1 MATRSNSNKGVSPN
15 STNGSSIST
24 GRNPG
29 GMVKGLAKGL
39 TYGQGEKLKQQ
50 ARLTGMPDASLAKPN
65 VQPTKRPSPNIDVF
79 SETEFVNEPVTSG
92 LPFGA
97 GSMGYDESKKFN
109 EGLEGAKMVKE
120 FIYESWLATG
130 DDSLLEYL

>member
-15 STNGSSIST
+15 STNGSSYST

-29 GMVKGLAKGL
+29 GMVKGLAKGV
-39 TYGQGEKLKQQ
+39 TYGEGEKLKQQ
-50 ARLTGMPDASLAKPN
+50 ANLFGMPNAPSSN

-92 LPFGA
+92 LPFGPGSNGPENSQTA
-97 GSMGYDESKKFN
+97 GV
-109 EGLEGAKMVKE
+109 KMVKE
-120 FIYESWLATG
+120 FIYDSWLATG

>member
-1 MATRSNSNKGVSPN
+1 MATRSPSNQGLSKN
-15 STNGSSIST
+15 KTNGSSYST

-29 GMVKGLAKGL
+29 GLVPGMAKGL

-50 ARLTGMPDASLAKPN
+50 ARLTGMPDASLAKP
-65 VQPTKRPSPNIDVF
+65 SPNIEVF
-79 SETEFVNEPVTSG
+79 SETEFINEPVTSG

-97 GSMGYDESKKFN
+97 GSNGPMDSQTAGV
-109 EGLEGAKMVKE
+109 KMVKE

>member
-29 GMVKGLAKGL
+29 GMVKGLAKGV
-39 TYGQGEKLKQQ
+39 TYGEGEKLKQQ
-50 ARLTGMPDASLAKPN
+50 ANLFGMPNAPSPN

-79 SETEFVNEPVTSG
+79 SETEFSDEPVTSG

-97 GSMGYDESKKFN
+97 GSNGPMDSQTAGV
-109 EGLEGAKMVKE
+109 KMVKE
-120 FIYESWLATG
+120 FVYESWLATG

>member
-1 MATRSNSNKGVSPN
+1 MATRSPSNQGLSKN
-15 STNGSSIST
+15 KTNGSSYST

-29 GMVKGLAKGL
+29 GLVPGMAKGL

-50 ARLTGMPDASLAKPN
+50 ARLTGMPDASLAKPD

-79 SETEFVNEPVTSG
+79 SETEFINEPVTSG

-97 GSMGYDESKKFN
+97 GSNGPIDSQTA
-109 EGLEGAKMVKE
+109 GVKMVKE
-120 FIYESWLATG
+120 FIYDSWLATG

>member
-15 STNGSSIST
+15 STNGSSYST

-29 GMVKGLAKGL
+29 GMVKGLAKGV
-39 TYGQGEKLKQQ
+39 TYGEGEKLKQQ
-50 ARLTGMPDASLAKPN
+50 ANLFGMPNAPLPN
-65 VQPTKRPSPNIDVF
+65 VQNTKRPSPNIDVF

-92 LPFGA
+92 LPFGPGSNGPENSQTA
-97 GSMGYDESKKFN
+97 GV
-109 EGLEGAKMVKE
+109 KMVKE
-120 FIYESWLATG
+120 FIYDSWLATG

>member
-15 STNGSSIST
+15 STNGSSYST

-29 GMVKGLAKGL
+29 GMVKGLAKGV
-39 TYGQGEKLKQQ
+39 TYGEGEKIKQQ
-50 ARLTGMPDASLAKPN
+50 ANLFGMPNAPSPN
-65 VQPTKRPSPNIDVF
+65 VQPTKKPSPNIDVF

-92 LPFGA
+92 LPFGPGSNGPMDSQTA
-97 GSMGYDESKKFN
+97 GV
-109 EGLEGAKMVKE
+109 KMVKE

>member
-29 GMVKGLAKGL
+29 GMVKGLAKGV
-39 TYGQGEKLKQQ
+39 TYGEGEKLKQQ
-50 ARLTGMPDASLAKPN
+50 ANLFGMPNAPSSN

-79 SETEFVNEPVTSG
+79 SETEFSNEPVTSG

-97 GSMGYDESKKFN
+97 GASPTGSVEDDPDM
-109 EGLEGAKMVKE
+109 LLRA
-120 FIYESWLATG
+120 IYAVYP
-130 DDSLLEYL
+130 DPMLLKYLRGQGGV

>member
-15 STNGSSIST
+15 STNGSSYST

-29 GMVKGLAKGL
+29 GMVKGLAKGV
-39 TYGQGEKLKQQ
+39 TYGEGEKIKQQ
-50 ARLTGMPDASLAKPN
+50 ANLFGMPNAPSPN

-79 SETEFVNEPVTSG
+79 SETEFINEPVTAG

-97 GSMGYDESKKFN
+97 GSNGPMDSQTAGV
-109 EGLEGAKMVKE
+109 KMVKE
-120 FIYESWLATG
+120 FVYESWLATG

>member
-1 MATRSNSNKGVSPN
+1 M
-15 STNGSSIST
+15 
-24 GRNPG
+24 
-29 GMVKGLAKGL
+29 AKGL

-50 ARLTGMPDASLAKPN
+50 ARLTGMPDASLAKPD

-92 LPFGA
+92 LPFGPGSNGPIDSQTA
-97 GSMGYDESKKFN
+97 GVE
-109 EGLEGAKMVKE
+109 MVKN
-120 FIYESWLATG
+120 FIYDSWLATG

>member
-1 MATRSNSNKGVSPN
+1 MATRSNSNRGISPN
-15 STNGSSIST
+15 STNGSSYST

-29 GMVKGLAKGL
+29 GMVKGLAKGV
-39 TYGQGEKLKQQ
+39 TYGEGEKLKQQ
-50 ARLTGMPDASLAKPN
+50 ADLFGMPNAPSPN

-92 LPFGA
+92 LPFGPGSNGPVDSQTA
-97 GSMGYDESKKFN
+97 GVE
-109 EGLEGAKMVKE
+109 MVKN
-120 FIYESWLATG
+120 FIYDSWLATG

>member
-15 STNGSSIST
+15 STNGSSYST

-29 GMVKGLAKGL
+29 GLVPGMAKGL

-65 VQPTKRPSPNIDVF
+65 VQATKRPSPNIDVF

-92 LPFGA
+92 LPFGPGSNGPMDSQTA
-97 GSMGYDESKKFN
+97 GV
-109 EGLEGAKMVKE
+109 KMVKE

>member
-15 STNGSSIST
+15 STNGSSYST

-29 GMVKGLAKGL
+29 GMVKGLAKGV
-39 TYGQGEKLKQQ
+39 TYGEGEKLKQQ
-50 ARLTGMPDASLAKPN
+50 ADLFGMPNAPSPN

-92 LPFGA
+92 LPFGPGSNGPMDSQTA
-97 GSMGYDESKKFN
+97 GV
-109 EGLEGAKMVKE
+109 KMVKE

>member
-29 GMVKGLAKGL
+29 GMVKGLAKGV
-39 TYGQGEKLKQQ
+39 TYGEGEKLKQQ
-50 ARLTGMPDASLAKPN
+50 ANLFGMPNAPSSN

-92 LPFGA
+92 LPFGPGSNGPIDSQTA
-97 GSMGYDESKKFN
+97 GV
-109 EGLEGAKMVKE
+109 KMVKE
-120 FIYESWLATG
+120 FIYDSWLATG

>member
-15 STNGSSIST
+15 STNGSSYST

-29 GMVKGLAKGL
+29 GMVKGLAKGV
-39 TYGQGEKLKQQ
+39 TYGEGEKIKQQ
-50 ARLTGMPDASLAKPN
+50 ANLFGMPNAPSPN

-92 LPFGA
+92 LPFGPGSNGPIDSQTA
-97 GSMGYDESKKFN
+97 GVE
-109 EGLEGAKMVKE
+109 MVKN
-120 FIYESWLATG
+120 FIYDSWLATG

>member
-29 GMVKGLAKGL
+29 GMVKGLAKGV
-39 TYGQGEKLKQQ
+39 TYGEGEKLKQQ
-50 ARLTGMPDASLAKPN
+50 ANLFGMPNAPSPN

-79 SETEFVNEPVTSG
+79 SETEFSNEPVTSG

>member
-15 STNGSSIST
+15 STNGSSYST

-29 GMVKGLAKGL
+29 GMVKGLAKGV
-39 TYGQGEKLKQQ
+39 TYGEGEKLKQQ
-50 ARLTGMPDASLAKPN
+50 ANLFGMPNAPSSN

-92 LPFGA
+92 LPFGPGSNGPENSQTA
-97 GSMGYDESKKFN
+97 GVE
-109 EGLEGAKMVKE
+109 MVKN
-120 FIYESWLATG
+120 FIYDSWLATG

>member
-1 MATRSNSNKGVSPN
+1 MATRSNSNRGVSPN

-50 ARLTGMPDASLAKPN
+50 ARLTGMPDASLAKP
-65 VQPTKRPSPNIDVF
+65 SPNIEVF
-79 SETEFVNEPVTSG
+79 SETEFINEPVTSG

-97 GSMGYDESKKFN
+97 GSNGPMDSQTAGI
-109 EGLEGAKMVKE
+109 KMVKE
-120 FIYESWLATG
+120 FVYDSWLATG

>member
-15 STNGSSIST
+15 STNGSSYST

-29 GMVKGLAKGL
+29 GMVKGLAKGV
-39 TYGQGEKLKQQ
+39 TYGEGEKLKQQ
-50 ARLTGMPDASLAKPN
+50 ANLFGMPNAPSSN
-65 VQPTKRPSPNIDVF
+65 VQNTKRPSPNIDVF

-92 LPFGA
+92 LPFGPGSNGPENSQTA
-97 GSMGYDESKKFN
+97 GVE
-109 EGLEGAKMVKE
+109 MVKN
-120 FIYESWLATG
+120 FIYDSWLATG

>member
-15 STNGSSIST
+15 STNGSSYST

-29 GMVKGLAKGL
+29 GMVKGLAKGV
-39 TYGQGEKLKQQ
+39 TYGEGEKLKQQ
-50 ARLTGMPDASLAKPN
+50 ADLFGMPNAPSPN

-79 SETEFVNEPVTSG
+79 SETEFSNEPVTSG

-97 GSMGYDESKKFN
+97 GSNGPMDSQTAGV
-109 EGLEGAKMVKE
+109 KMVKE

>member
-15 STNGSSIST
+15 STNGSSYST

-29 GMVKGLAKGL
+29 GMVKGLAKGV
-39 TYGQGEKLKQQ
+39 TYGEGEKLKQQ
-50 ARLTGMPDASLAKPN
+50 ANLFGMPNAPSSN

-79 SETEFVNEPVTSG
+79 SDTEFVNEPVTSG
-92 LPFGA
+92 LPFGPGSNGPENSQTA
-97 GSMGYDESKKFN
+97 GVE
-109 EGLEGAKMVKE
+109 MVKN
-120 FIYESWLATG
+120 FIYDSWLATG

>member
-15 STNGSSIST
+15 STNGSSYST

-29 GMVKGLAKGL
+29 GMVKGLAKGV
-39 TYGQGEKLKQQ
+39 TYGEGEKLKQQ
-50 ARLTGMPDASLAKPN
+50 ANLFGMPNAPSSN
-65 VQPTKRPSPNIDVF
+65 VQNTKRPSPNIDVF
-79 SETEFVNEPVTSG
+79 SETEFINEPVTSG

-97 GSMGYDESKKFN
+97 GSNGPMDSQTAGV
-109 EGLEGAKMVKE
+109 KMVKE

>member
-15 STNGSSIST
+15 STNGSSYST

-29 GMVKGLAKGL
+29 GMVKGLAKGV
-39 TYGQGEKLKQQ
+39 TYGEGEKLKQQ
-50 ARLTGMPDASLAKPN
+50 ANLFGMPNAPSPN

-92 LPFGA
+92 LPFGPGSNGPENSQTA
-97 GSMGYDESKKFN
+97 GVE
-109 EGLEGAKMVKE
+109 MVKN
-120 FIYESWLATG
+120 FIYDSWLATG

>member
-15 STNGSSIST
+15 STNGSSYST

-29 GMVKGLAKGL
+29 GMVKGLAKGV
-39 TYGQGEKLKQQ
+39 TYGEGEKIKQQ
-50 ARLTGMPDASLAKPN
+50 ANLFGMPNAPSPN

-92 LPFGA
+92 LPFGPGSNGPIDSQTA
-97 GSMGYDESKKFN
+97 GV
-109 EGLEGAKMVKE
+109 KMVKE

>member
-1 MATRSNSNKGVSPN
+1 MATRSPSNQGLSKN
-15 STNGSSIST
+15 KTNGSSYST

-29 GMVKGLAKGL
+29 GLVPGMAKGL

-50 ARLTGMPDASLAKPN
+50 ARLTGMPDASLAKPD

-92 LPFGA
+92 LPFGPGSNGPIDSQTA
-97 GSMGYDESKKFN
+97 GVE
-109 EGLEGAKMVKE
+109 MVKN
-120 FIYESWLATG
+120 FIYDSWLATG

>member
-29 GMVKGLAKGL
+29 GMVKGLAKGV
-39 TYGQGEKLKQQ
+39 TYGEGEKLKQQ
-50 ARLTGMPDASLAKPN
+50 ANLFGMPNAPSSN

-79 SETEFVNEPVTSG
+79 SETEFSNEPVTSG
-92 LPFGA
+92 LPFGPGSNGPIDSQTA
-97 GSMGYDESKKFN
+97 GV
-109 EGLEGAKMVKE
+109 KMVKE
-120 FIYESWLATG
+120 FIYDSWLATG

>member
-1 MATRSNSNKGVSPN
+1 MATRSPSNQGLSKN
-15 STNGSSIST
+15 KTNGSSYST

-29 GMVKGLAKGL
+29 GLVPGMAKGL

-50 ARLTGMPDASLAKPN
+50 ARLTGMPDASLAKPD

-92 LPFGA
+92 LPFGPGSNGPMDSQTA
-97 GSMGYDESKKFN
+97 GV
-109 EGLEGAKMVKE
+109 KMVKE

>member
-15 STNGSSIST
+15 STNGSSYST

-29 GMVKGLAKGL
+29 GMVKGLAKGV
-39 TYGQGEKLKQQ
+39 TYGEGEKIKQQ
-50 ARLTGMPDASLAKPN
+50 ANLFGMPNAPSPN
-65 VQPTKRPSPNIDVF
+65 VQPTKRSMPNIDVF
-79 SETEFVNEPVTSG
+79 SETEFVNEPVTAG

>member
-1 MATRSNSNKGVSPN
+1 MATRSPSNQGLSKN
-15 STNGSSIST
+15 KTNGSSYST

-29 GMVKGLAKGL
+29 GLVPGMAKGL

-50 ARLTGMPDASLAKPN
+50 ARLTGMPDASLAKPD

-92 LPFGA
+92 LPFGPGSNGPIDSQTA
-97 GSMGYDESKKFN
+97 GVE
-109 EGLEGAKMVKE
+109 MVKE
-120 FIYESWLATG
+120 FVYESWLATG

>member
-15 STNGSSIST
+15 STNGSSYST

-29 GMVKGLAKGL
+29 GMVKGLAKGV
-39 TYGQGEKLKQQ
+39 TYGEGEKLKQQ
-50 ARLTGMPDASLAKPN
+50 ANLFGMPNASSPN
-65 VQPTKRPSPNIDVF
+65 VQNTKRPSPNIDVF

-92 LPFGA
+92 LPFGPGSNGPENSQTA
-97 GSMGYDESKKFN
+97 GV
-109 EGLEGAKMVKE
+109 KMVKE
-120 FIYESWLATG
+120 FIYDSWLATG

>member
-15 STNGSSIST
+15 STNGSSYST

-29 GMVKGLAKGL
+29 GLVPGMAKGL
-39 TYGQGEKLKQQ
+39 VYGQGEKLKQQ
-50 ARLTGMPDASLAKPN
+50 ARLTGLPDASLAKPN

-92 LPFGA
+92 LPFGPGSNGPENSQTA
-97 GSMGYDESKKFN
+97 GV
-109 EGLEGAKMVKE
+109 KMVKE
-120 FIYESWLATG
+120 FIYDSWLATG

>member
-1 MATRSNSNKGVSPN
+1 MATRSNSNKGISPN
-15 STNGSSIST
+15 STNGSSYST

-29 GMVKGLAKGL
+29 GMVKGLAKGV
-39 TYGQGEKLKQQ
+39 TYGEGEKLKQQ
-50 ARLTGMPDASLAKPN
+50 ANLFGMPNAPSSN

-92 LPFGA
+92 LPFGPGSNGPENSQTA
-97 GSMGYDESKKFN
+97 GVE
-109 EGLEGAKMVKE
+109 MVKN
-120 FIYESWLATG
+120 FIYDSWLATG